1 MAEIVP
7 IIQLQFFDNNGDPLT
22 GGKIYCYEAGTTTP
36 KVTYKDLAGT
46 EPNTNPIILDSSG
59 RPPYD
64 VRSITG
70 TYKFIIKDSNDN
82 TLETYDDVQSFSGLI
97 NTAGALSI
105 ASNLSDLNDNDTA
118 ITNLETGATGGDIVQ
133 ASRTQTLTNKT
144 IDADNNTISNLAHG
158 AEVDQPSSGVH
169 GVNGSIV
176 GTTDTQT
183 LTSKTIVVANNTIT
197 TASSGNLSATELNN
211 ALSELQTDIDTRA
224 VAADYIAKSALT
236 AKGALISASA
246 SATPSILTV
255 GADNTVLI
263 ADSAQAAGVKWGSVS
278 GLSTLAVTSKT
289 TTYTAT
295 TGDDV
300 ILCDTS
306 GGAWTLTLYAA
317 SGNAGRQLR
326 IKKTTNDFSALTIDG
341 NASETIDGATTRKLI
356 TQYDEMTLVCD
367 GSNWHILDR
376 RYPKIWTSYTVAIT
390 GSSSNP
396 TKATTPT
403 SDVGQWMRSGD
414 DEVSLRYTYFHSSA
428 TGAAAGSGNYSFS
441 YPTGITTNATKV
453 GSGTPV
459 IGVGY
464 VFTTAAFTGIAYA
477 ETSTLGLYVGNSS
490 GAHVIAGSSTTALNN
505 STVQIGYEVR
515 IPVSGWE

>member
-1 MAEIVP
+1 M
-7 IIQLQFFDNNGDPLT
+7 
-22 GGKIYCYEAGTTTP
+22 
-36 KVTYKDLAGT
+36 
-46 EPNTNPIILDSSG
+46 
-59 RPPYD
+59 D
-64 VRSITG
+64 VRSQLL
-70 TYKFIIKDSNDN
+70 NAQ
-82 TLETYDDVQSFSGLI
+82 LEQTATNPTQKSKITYDTDDDLIKYGDGSG
-97 NTAGALSI
+97 TKTVVEAA
-105 ASNLSDLNDNDTA
+105 A
-118 ITNLETGATGGDIVQ
+118 
-133 ASRTQTLTNKT
+133 TQTLTNKT
-144 IDADNNTISNLAHG
+144 
-158 AEVDQPSSGVH
+158 
-169 GVNGSIV
+169 
-176 GTTDTQT
+176 
-183 LTSKTIVVANNTIT
+183 LTSPVLNTGVSGTAVLDEDSMSSNSDTKLATQQSIKAYVDNTAVAKSLVTTKGDIIAA
-197 TASSGNLSATELNN
+197 TASS
-211 ALSELQTDIDTRA
+211 
-224 VAADYIAKSALT
+224 
-236 AKGALISASA
+236 
-246 SATPSILTV
+246 TPARLGV
-255 GADNTVLI
+255 GADNTVLT
-263 ADSAQAAGVKWGSVS
+263 AASGESTGLIWASVAS
-278 GLSTLAVTSKT
+278 LNNLSVVSKT
-289 TTYTAT
+289 TTYTVQDT
-295 TGDDV
+295 EDV

-317 SGNAGRQLR
+317 SGNSGKRVVV
-326 IKKTTNDFSALTIDG
+326 KKTTNDFNYLTIDG

-414 DEVSLRYTYFHSSA
+414 DEVYLRYTYFHSSA

-464 VFTTAAFTGIAYA
+464 VFTTTAFTGIAYA